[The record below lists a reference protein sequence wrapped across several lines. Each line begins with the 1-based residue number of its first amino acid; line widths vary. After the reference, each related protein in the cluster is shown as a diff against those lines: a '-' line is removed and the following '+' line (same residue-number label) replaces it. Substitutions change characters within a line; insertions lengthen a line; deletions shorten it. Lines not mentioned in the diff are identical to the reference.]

1 MSKTK
6 STAKA
11 QEQADEQTPKQT
23 EVTAPASAPA
33 QPAPEAPVSPV
44 QHEAPPTTAETEP
57 PATEPPATEQNAP
70 PVTVAARVL
79 CAGVI
84 GGQRFEAGVVI
95 DGLPSD
101 VADAHAAMLDPHPDA
116 VSHAVDGGAQVVVY
130 GEA

>member
-11 QEQADEQTPKQT
+11 EEQAAEQTPKQT
-23 EVTAPASAPA
+23 EATAPVPA
-33 QPAPEAPVSPV
+33 QPTPDEALVSPAQPEAP
-44 QHEAPPTTAETEP
+44 ATPTKND
-57 PATEPPATEQNAP
+57 PPATEQNDP
-70 PVTVAARVL
+70 PATVVARVL

-101 VADAHAAMLDPHPDA
+101 VADAHAAMLDAHPSA
-116 VSHAVDGGAQVVVY
+116 VRHAVDGGAQVVVY

>member
-11 QEQADEQTPKQT
+11 QEQADELTPKQT
-23 EVTAPASAPA
+23 EATAPAPAPA
-33 QPAPEAPVSPV
+33 EATPTDAPVSPA
-44 QHEAPPTTAETEP
+44 QPKA
-57 PATEPPATEQNAP
+57 PATPAQNEPPATEQNDP
-70 PVTVAARVL
+70 PATVAARVL

-84 GGQRFEAGVVI
+84 GGQRFDAGVVI

-101 VADAHAAMLDPHPDA
+101 VADAHAVMLDAHPDA

>member
-44 QHEAPPTTAETEP
+44 QPEAPPTTAE
-57 PATEPPATEQNAP
+57 TEPPATEQNAP

-101 VADAHAAMLDPHPDA
+101 VADAHAAMLDAHPSA
-116 VSHAVDGGAQVVVY
+116 VRHAVDGGAQVLVY
-130 GEA
+130 EEA